1 MKPNRITIAGS
12 LAALLTIALFA
23 LIIAQSPFP
32 AFKFASSS
40 DRFINVTQDIGPKD
54 SVFMWTDRTLDLVAQ
69 AFVIFAAAAGSLAI
83 LRTASKEDDE
93 ND

>member
-1 MKPNRITIAGS
+1 MNPDKITIAGS

-23 LIIAQSPFP
+23 LIVVQSPFP
-32 AFKFASSS
+32 VFKFASSS

-83 LRTASKEDDE
+83 LRTTRKEEDA

>member
-1 MKPNRITIAGS
+1 MNLDRITIAGS
-12 LAALLTIALFA
+12 LAALVTIVLFA
-23 LIIAQSPFP
+23 LIIVQSPFP
-32 AFKFASSS
+32 VFKFASSS
-40 DRFINVTQDIGPKD
+40 DRFINVTQDIGPRD

-83 LRTASKEDDE
+83 LRTTHKKEDA

>member
-1 MKPNRITIAGS
+1 MNPDRITIAGS

-23 LIIAQSPFP
+23 LIALQSPFP
-32 AFKFASSS
+32 VFKFASSS

-54 SVFMWTDRTLDLVAQ
+54 SVFMWTYRTLDLVAQ
-69 AFVIFAAAAGSLAI
+69 AFVIFAAAAGSLAL
-83 LRTASKEDDE
+83 LRTTHKEEDA